1 MVSSFEQPVLYPELL
16 LDELTAEETACEDS
30 DRRWWVIYTKARQEK
45 ALARDLFGYQVPYYL
60 PLISKRTMCRGR
72 TFNSSIPLFAGYVF
86 LYGSEQER
94 VVSLTTNRI
103 SRVLAVRDPAGLV
116 RDLRQFRRLIASG
129 APLTIESRLVAGNRV
144 RVKHGSLAGLE
155 GTVLCRRGE
164 RRLLV
169 SVNFLQQGA
178 SVEIEDCLLE
188 PID

>member
-1 MVSSFEQPVLYPELL
+1 MVTGFGQPVLYPEFL
-16 LDELTAEETACEDS
+16 LDETTREES
-30 DRRWWVIYTKARQEK
+30 QRRWWVLYTKARQEK

-103 SRVLAVRDPAGLV
+103 SRVLAVRDPDGLV

-129 APLTIESRLVAGNRV
+129 APLTIESRLAAGNRV
-144 RVKHGSLAGLE
+144 RIRHGTLAGLE
-155 GTVLCRRGE
+155 GTVLRRRGE
-164 RRLLV
+164 TRLLV

-178 SVEIEDCLLE
+178 SIEIEDYLLE
-188 PID
+188 PIAY